1 LFLNPDPA
9 WWTHQMFAV
18 AAVGAWLTA
27 LSLLALW
34 VRDRWPGH
42 REWSRKLVHIG
53 TGPVVLIAW
62 WLGIDRAIAVPA
74 AAAITL
80 IAALNHRFRLL
91 PAVEDIDRHSYGTVA
106 YGASFTLLLWLWWP
120 SRPEAVAAGVL
131 VMAVGDGA
139 AGLLGPTLASPSWSV
154 FGGRRSLV
162 GTAAMGLSSLLVLSL
177 LAALV
182 EGPAP
187 GAAAIA
193 LIAVVVT
200 ALEQWAFL
208 GVDNLT
214 VPMATAGLWIL
225 LSHG

>member
-1 LFLNPDPA
+1 LFPNPDPA
-9 WWTHQMFAV
+9 GWTHQLFAV
-18 AAVGAWLTA
+18 AAVGAWLA
-27 LSLLALW
+27 GLSLLALG
-34 VRDRWPGH
+34 VRDRWPQH

-53 TGPVVLIAW
+53 SGPVVLIAW

-74 AAAITL
+74 AAMITL

-91 PAVEDIDRHSYGTVA
+91 PAVEDVDRHSYGTVA

-120 SRPEAVAAGVL
+120 ARPDAVAAGVL
-131 VMAVGDGA
+131 VMALGDGL
-139 AGLLGPTLASPSWSV
+139 AGLLGPRLASPSWSV
-154 FGGRRSLV
+154 FGERRSLV
-162 GTAAMGLSSLLVLSL
+162 GTAAMALSSLLVLGL
-177 LAALV
+177 LAVLG

-187 GAAAIA
+187 GAAAIT
-193 LIAVVVT
+193 LIAGVVT

-225 LSHG
+225 LSHS